1 MAELTLYHMTPSR
14 SSVALWMLEEVG
26 EPFEVHQ
33 IAQGGSRDPA
43 YLAIN
48 PMGKVPAVRHR
59 ETLVTEVAAIVCYLA
74 DAFPASRLS
83 IPIGDPQRGEYIKWL
98 FFVPGVIEPAVTDRA
113 FKRAETP
120 PRSTIGYG
128 DFDTVMEVLA
138 RAVSAGPYLVGNRFT
153 AADLLVG
160 ANLRWAMQF
169 RLIPE
174 RPEFTAYVGRL
185 AERPALQRA
194 VARDAAIMAQQQ
206 KGA

>member
-1 MAELTLYHMTPSR
+1 
-14 SSVALWMLEEVG
+14 
-26 EPFEVHQ
+26 
-33 IAQGGSRDPA
+33 
-43 YLAIN
+43 
-48 PMGKVPAVRHR
+48 
-59 ETLVTEVAAIVCYLA
+59 VTEVAAIVCYLA
-74 DAFPASRLS
+74 DAFPATRLS
-83 IPIGDPQRGEYIKWL
+83 IPIGDPQRGDYIKWL

-169 RLIPE
+169 KLIPE

-194 VARDAAIMAQQQ
+194 VARDAAIMAQQP
-206 KGA
+206 KSA